1 MIKNSIISM
10 VPRFATVVALS
21 TSAGTASAQSENLV
35 TNGSFE
41 DATLPP
47 LSGGYYPNVIP
58 DGWTTTANQSNVY
71 LVPETHS
78 TVPGNSAIDGDLIV
92 GGTTDLI
99 LSQTINLSGKAPL
112 VIRWWANNEAPRS
125 TGPDIFYQTAVQ
137 LSEQSGIVLDW
148 TGLQDNRDP
157 NQLSWFEHEYT
168 TIFDFE
174 PGTYEVELFIG
185 GLSSVDNLIIIQL
198 VDNFIYEAAPHVLL
212 DGMTRMPTL
221 EQRVGQR
228 RWNSAAGTLE
238 PSSGGWVRTF
248 GDWSEADLNTGTSYD
263 VDTWGLQAGFD
274 LPVEPG
280 EDGQWVLGLTAQTG
294 NTSADIATM
303 TGTGAINAESLGVG
317 ATATWHGYNDL
328 YVDLQGQVNWAS
340 VDYSSSLHGQLA
352 EDELARTAAASIEV
366 GRRFALDENRG
377 LIPQAQLT
385 WASVDGGS
393 FTDSAGNAI
402 DLGTNE
408 RVTGRLGV
416 AYDYEWSSDDGESMQ
431 NVYAIANVL
440 HDFSNDA
447 SVGMAGARLASE
459 RDATWGEIGLGGS
472 VTWDENKTL
481 YAEASYR
488 DSFGSGSGSGFSANA
503 GLRVQW

>member
-1 MIKNSIISM
+1 
-10 VPRFATVVALS
+10 
-21 TSAGTASAQSENLV
+21 
-35 TNGSFE
+35 
-41 DATLPP
+41 
-47 LSGGYYPNVIP
+47 
-58 DGWTTTANQSNVY
+58 
-71 LVPETHS
+71 
-78 TVPGNSAIDGDLIV
+78 
-92 GGTTDLI
+92 
-99 LSQTINLSGKAPL
+99 
-112 VIRWWANNEAPRS
+112 
-125 TGPDIFYQTAVQ
+125 
-137 LSEQSGIVLDW
+137 
-148 TGLQDNRDP
+148 
-157 NQLSWFEHEYT
+157 
-168 TIFDFE
+168 
-174 PGTYEVELFIG
+174 
-185 GLSSVDNLIIIQL
+185 
-198 VDNFIYEAAPHVLL
+198 
-212 DGMTRMPTL
+212 MTRMPTL